1 MLSDATLTLAEKVP
15 AVVAGI
21 TQVYRD
27 DVPLVTGP
35 VLVVH
40 EVVEPVSVQVGAPVG
55 VSEPVTP
62 VTVAVKV
69 MT

>member
-1 MLSDATLTLAEKVP
+1 MVP
-15 AVVAGI
+15 AVRSSPLL
-21 TQVYRD
+21 QQLLEL
-27 DVPLVTGP
+27 PLVTGP

-62 VTVAVKV
+62 VTVVVKV